1 MKNEQ
6 DKIDSI
12 FKKQLEDPARQ
23 SSYNDE
29 DWDAL
34 EQMLDKDKKP
44 RRIMW
49 LPIISSIAAML
60 LLVIGWWFFKP
71 ATVIN
76 KPVKQ
81 QVTVK
86 RVPNAVP
93 DTTLGH
99 SQQQAAVNTIPYTI
113 TEHTKQG
120 QKLGAKPQGSISH
133 KTQPNNLANTEV
145 GKPGKIKGVILA
157 PPAYNA
163 VNTNNAQS
171 KIAKDSSPALA
182 TVNPIVKKPVST
194 DTLNE
199 SKTITKNNAQQI
211 AANETTEKAVTPAT
225 AAPAADKTPKK
236 KIIKQL
242 NGRPQFAIGVI
253 ASSDLNGVNSFGS
266 QSKVGS
272 NFGVQLSVGIKR
284 FTISTGA
291 IYSIKPYTTGFENYT
306 SSYKFKQ
313 NPTSVTADCRMIDVP
328 INVGYQV
335 YKNQRNKIS
344 VGTGLSSYF
353 MLYENYKYTYDA
365 ANTGPQSYQ
374 VKNSKNYLLS
384 IANLNVN
391 FERQLNTKLSLSV
404 QPYMKIP
411 LAAVGY
417 SQVSLQSVG
426 IAVGFNYNFNSF
438 SKPK

>member
-12 FKKQLEDPARQ
+12 FKKHLEDPARQ
-23 SSYNDE
+23 FSYNDE

-34 EQMLDKDKKP
+34 ERMLDKDKKP
-44 RRIMW
+44 RRMMW

-60 LLVIGWWFFKP
+60 LLLIGWWFFKP
-71 ATVIN
+71 ATVID

-81 QVTVK
+81 QVAVK
-86 RVPNAVP
+86 KVPDAVP
-93 DTTLGH
+93 DTTTRR
-99 SQQQAAVNTIPYTI
+99 SQQQVAVNEIPGRI
-113 TEHTKQG
+113 TQQAQHRGVKSPVG
-120 QKLGAKPQGSISH
+120 IAPKP
-133 KTQPNNLANTEV
+133 QPNNLANTRA
-145 GKPGKIKGVILA
+145 GKPDKIKEMIF
-157 PPAYNA
+157 PPSADAAGNK
-163 VNTNNAQS
+163 QS
-171 KIAKDSSPALA
+171 KIANDSSPALA
-182 TVNPIVKKPVST
+182 TNNQAVTKPASA
-194 DTLNE
+194 DTLGKRE
-199 SKTITKNNAQQI
+199 AIAKNNDAPQI
-211 AANETTEKAVTPAT
+211 AASKTPGKAVAE
-225 AAPAADKTPKK
+225 AKADKIPEK
-236 KIIKQL
+236 KIIKPL
-242 NGRPQFAIGVI
+242 GSRPQFAIGVI

-266 QSKVGS
+266 ESKVGS
-272 NFGVQLSVGIKR
+272 NFGVQLSVGIKK

-306 SSYKFKQ
+306 SSYNFIQ
-313 NPTSVTADCRMIDVP
+313 NPVSVTADCRMIDVP

-353 MLYENYKYTYDA
+353 MLYEKYKYTYSGT
-365 ANTGPQSYQ
+365 NTGPESYR
-374 VKNSKNYLLS
+374 VRNSKNYLLS

-417 SQVSLQSVG
+417 SQVSLQSAG

-438 SKPK
+438 SKQK

>member
-12 FKKQLEDPARQ
+12 FKKRLEDPARQ

-49 LPIISSIAAML
+49 LPIISGIAAML

-71 ATVIN
+71 ATVID

-81 QVTVK
+81 QVAVK
-86 RVPNAVP
+86 KVPDAVP
-93 DTTLGH
+93 DTIIGRSH
-99 SQQQAAVNTIPYTI
+99 QQAAVNVIPDTIIEHAQRQGARLQGGI
-113 TEHTKQG
+113 TPK
-120 QKLGAKPQGSISH
+120 A
-133 KTQPNNLANTEV
+133 QPNNLANTGA
-145 GKPGKIKGVILA
+145 GKPGKIKGLIFT
-157 PPAYNA
+157 PPADGA
-163 VNTNNAQS
+163 GKAQG
-171 KIAKDSSPALA
+171 KVANDSSPALA
-182 TVNPIVKKPVST
+182 TVNPIVTKPVSA
-194 DTLNE
+194 DT
-199 SKTITKNNAQQI
+199 SITKNNDAPQI
-211 AANETTEKAVTPAT
+211 AASGTTEKGVTVAT
-225 AAPAADKTPKK
+225 AAPKADKVSKK
-236 KIIKQL
+236 KTIKAPL
-242 NGRPQFAIGVI
+242 GSRPQFAIGVI

-266 QSKVGS
+266 ESEVGS
-272 NFGVQLSVGIKR
+272 NFGVQLSVGIKK

-291 IYSIKPYTTGFENYT
+291 IYSIKPYTTGFQNYT
-306 SSYKFKQ
+306 SSYDFKQ
-313 NPTSVTADCRMIDVP
+313 NPISVTADCRMIDVP
-328 INVGYQV
+328 INIGYQV
-335 YKNQRNKIS
+335 YKKQRNKIS

-353 MLYENYKYTYDA
+353 MLYENYKYTYSA
-365 ANTGPQSYQ
+365 ANAGPASYQ

-384 IANLNVN
+384 IANINVN

-417 SQVSLQSVG
+417 SQVSLQSAG

-438 SKPK
+438 SKQK

>member
-12 FKKQLEDPARQ
+12 FKKHLEDPARQ
-23 SSYNDE
+23 FPYNDE

-34 EQMLDKDKKP
+34 EQLLDKDKKP

-81 QVTVK
+81 QVAVK
-86 RVPNAVP
+86 KVP
-93 DTTLGH
+93 DTVPDTIIGRSH
-99 SQQQAAVNTIPYTI
+99 QQAAVNAIPDTNI
-113 TEHTKQG
+113 EHAQN
-120 QKLGAKPQGSISH
+120 QGAKSQGGIVS
-133 KTQPNNLANTEV
+133 KAQRNNLATAV
-145 GKPGKIKGVILA
+145 GKPGKVKSVIIS
-157 PPAYNA
+157 PPADAAGNTQGKI
-163 VNTNNAQS
+163 VN
-171 KIAKDSSPALA
+171 DSSPALTTA
-182 TVNPIVKKPVST
+182 NPVVEKPT
-194 DTLNE
+194 AADTLGKRE
-199 SKTITKNNAQQI
+199 AIAKNNDAPQI
-211 AANETTEKAVTPAT
+211 AASGKTEKAAT
-225 AAPAADKTPKK
+225 AAPQADKVPKK
-236 KIIKQL
+236 KTTKPL
-242 NGRPQFAIGVI
+242 GSRPQFAIGVI
-253 ASSDLNGVNSFGS
+253 TSSDLNGVNSFGS
-266 QSKVGS
+266 ESKVGS
-272 NFGVQLSVGIKR
+272 NFGVQFSVGIKK

-291 IYSIKPYTTGFENYT
+291 IYSIKPYTTGFQNYT
-306 SSYKFKQ
+306 SSYNFNQ
-313 NPTSVTADCRMIDVP
+313 DPVSVTADCRMIDVP
-328 INVGYQV
+328 INVGYQI

-353 MLYENYKYTYDA
+353 MLYENYKYTYSA
-365 ANTGPQSYQ
+365 GSTGPQSYQ

-438 SKPK
+438 SKQK

>member
-12 FKKQLEDPARQ
+12 FKKHLEDPAGQ
-23 SSYNDE
+23 FSFNDE

-71 ATVIN
+71 VTVID

-81 QVTVK
+81 QVAVK
-86 RVPNAVP
+86 KVPNTVP
-93 DTTLGH
+93 DTIIGH
-99 SQQQAAVNTIPYTI
+99 IQQQAAVNSVPDTI
-113 TEHTKQG
+113 TEHAEKAQNQG
-120 QKLGAKPQGSISH
+120 VKPQGGITPKPQH
-133 KTQPNNLANTEV
+133 NNLANTGA
-145 GKPGKIKGVILA
+145 GKPNKIKELIFSPPADAADNTQGKI
-157 PPAYNA
+157 
-163 VNTNNAQS
+163 VN
-171 KIAKDSSPALA
+171 DSSPALA
-182 TVNPIVKKPVST
+182 TVNPVVTKPASA
-194 DTLNE
+194 DTLG
-199 SKTITKNNAQQI
+199 KKGAIAKNNDAPQI
-211 AANETTEKAVTPAT
+211 AANGTEKAIT
-225 AAPAADKTPKK
+225 AAPEADKGPKK
-236 KIIKQL
+236 KIIKPL
-242 NGRPQFAIGVI
+242 ASRPQFAIGII

-266 QSKVGS
+266 ESKVGS
-272 NFGVQLSVGIKR
+272 NFGVLLSVGIKK

-306 SSYKFKQ
+306 SSYNFKQ
-313 NPTSVTADCRMIDVP
+313 NPISVTADCRMIDVP

-344 VGTGLSSYF
+344 VGTGLSSYL
-353 MLYENYKYTYDA
+353 MLYENYKYAYSA
-365 ANTGPQSYQ
+365 ANTGPSSYQ

-417 SQVSLQSVG
+417 SQVSLQSAG

>member
-6 DKIDSI
+6 DKIDNI

-23 SSYNDE
+23 FSYNDE

-71 ATVIN
+71 ATVID

-81 QVTVK
+81 QVAVK
-86 RVPNAVP
+86 QVPKAMP
-93 DTTLGH
+93 DTTTGR
-99 SQQQAAVNTIPYTI
+99 SQQQAAINATPDTII
-113 TEHTKQG
+113 KRSQHQSI
-120 QKLGAKPQGSISH
+120 KPQEGINP
-133 KTQPNNLANTEV
+133 KAQPNNLANNIGA
-145 GKPGKIKGVILA
+145 GKPGKNKGLIFT
-157 PPAYNA
+157 PPANAANARGKIANDSSLALVTTNPVVTKPASADTLGKKEAIAKNNNAPQIA
-163 VNTNNAQS
+163 VNE
-171 KIAKDSSPALA
+171 
-182 TVNPIVKKPVST
+182 T
-194 DTLNE
+194 D
-199 SKTITKNNAQQI
+199 K
-211 AANETTEKAVTPAT
+211 KAVT
-225 AAPAADKTPKK
+225 AAPETDKTPKK
-236 KIIKQL
+236 KIVKPL
-242 NGRPQFAIGVI
+242 GSRPQFAIGVI

-272 NFGVQLSVGIKR
+272 NFGVQLSVGIKK

-306 SSYKFKQ
+306 SAYNFKQ
-313 NPTSVTADCRMIDVP
+313 NPISVTADCRMIDLP

-335 YKNQRNKIS
+335 YKKQRNKIS

-353 MLYENYKYTYDA
+353 MLYEKYKYTYSA
-365 ANTGPQSYQ
+365 GNAGPQSYH

-391 FERQLNTKLSLSV
+391 FERQLNNKMSLSV

-417 SQVSLQSVG
+417 SQVSLQSAG

-438 SKPK
+438 SKQK

>member
-6 DKIDSI
+6 DKDKIDDI
-12 FKKQLEDPARQ
+12 FKKRLEDPARQ
-23 SSYNDE
+23 FSYNDE

-60 LLVIGWWFFKP
+60 LLIFGWWFFKP
-71 ATVIN
+71 AVVVN

-81 QVTVK
+81 QVAVK
-86 RVPNAVP
+86 QVPNAMP
-93 DTTLGH
+93 DTTAR
-99 SQQQAAVNTIPYTI
+99 SQQQEAVNTAPDTI
-113 TEHTKQG
+113 KEHTK
-120 QKLGAKPQGSISH
+120 KLRDANPQEGIAP
-133 KTQPNNLANTEV
+133 KTQFNNLANTDT
-145 GKPGKIKGVILA
+145 GKPGKNNGLIFN
-157 PPAYNA
+157 PPANA
-163 VNTNNAQS
+163 GNAQG
-171 KIAKDSSPALA
+171 KTINDSSPALA
-182 TVNPIVKKPVST
+182 KVNPPAVTKNASP
-194 DTLNE
+194 DT
-199 SKTITKNNAQQI
+199 SGKRGVITKDNDTQQI
-211 AANETTEKAVTPAT
+211 AANAAPEKAVT
-225 AAPAADKTPKK
+225 AAPETNKAPKK
-236 KIIKQL
+236 KITKSFA
-242 NGRPQFAIGVI
+242 GRPQFAIGVI

-266 QSKVGS
+266 ESKLGS
-272 NFGVQLSVGIKR
+272 NFGVQLSVGIKK

-291 IYSIKPYTTGFENYT
+291 IYSIKPYATGFQNYT
-306 SSYKFKQ
+306 TAYNFKED
-313 NPTSVTADCRMIDVP
+313 PISVTADCRMIDIP

-335 YKNQRNKIS
+335 YKKQRNKIS

-353 MLYENYKYTYDA
+353 MLYEKYKYTYSTPNA
-365 ANTGPQSYQ
+365 GPQSYQ

-384 IANLNVN
+384 IANVNVN
-391 FERQLNTKLSLSV
+391 FERQLNSKMSLSV

-417 SQVSLQSVG
+417 SQVSLQSAG